1 MKKTAAGLSE
11 NPGSTDD
18 LVRDL
23 EDSGYPVDGSRERF
37 IPQSDGL
44 SVATGGLAA
53 APMELDKCSAQRTCT
68 TPSKDQSTSGGNVP
82 ERGSAAGTAGRVN
95 D

>member
-1 MKKTAAGLSE
+1 MAKTAGGLSE
-11 NPGSTDD
+11 NPGSTAD

-23 EDSGYPVDGSRERF
+23 EDSGYPVDGSREQF
-37 IPQSDGL
+37 IRQQDGL

-53 APMELDKCSAQRTCT
+53 APVELDKRSAQKTCA
-68 TPSKDQSTSGGNVP
+68 TPSDERWTTGGDLAEQGN
-82 ERGSAAGTAGRVN
+82 AAGIPGRIN